1 MTKHKFSKVKIR
13 DFQQISG
20 LSYIIFIGLC
30 LIGLCSTP
38 AMAGTKYLSG
48 EPDLSI
54 TIAGLNEFTPGTTI
68 ELPVLIEN
76 SGLNHMKMV
85 QSGIVD
91 RDDIPSTA
99 KMVRVTLLPD
109 GAPILV
115 KSDTQMIG
123 TLQVL
128 KPSRSSSDQG

>member
-1 MTKHKFSKVKIR
+1 MKHSFVTYEHNLYISIKTTNIYASESNLGVSHMTKQMFSETKIR

-76 SGLNHMKMV
+76 SG
-85 QSGIVD
+85 
-91 RDDIPSTA
+91 
-99 KMVRVTLLPD
+99 
-109 GAPILV
+109 
-115 KSDTQMIG
+115 
-123 TLQVL
+123 
-128 KPSRSSSDQG
+128 